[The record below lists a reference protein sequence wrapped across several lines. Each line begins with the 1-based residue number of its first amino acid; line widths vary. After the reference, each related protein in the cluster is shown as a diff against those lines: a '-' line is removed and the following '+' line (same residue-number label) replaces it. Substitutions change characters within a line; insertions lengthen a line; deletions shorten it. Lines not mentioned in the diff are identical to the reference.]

1 MTQNA
6 YGWTVIVALM
16 WIGSLF
22 LVYNIGWYRGC
33 STGIRET
40 TEIWSGRP
48 LNSKTIHSPVGAN
61 QEVLDQLSGG
71 PGAGRA

>member
-6 YGWTVIVALM
+6 YGWTMIVALM

-48 LNSKTIHSPVGAN
+48 LNSKTIHSPVGPAGKGAN
-61 QEVLDQLSGG
+61 QEVLD
-71 PGAGRA
+71 RAAAR